1 MKSYTMLISLRRS
14 RTHLRLMEG
23 QQLMLRASLPP
34 PDRFWTRGPVKAL
47 LESLAIW
54 LDTQIHVVLDADDK
68 ADGFTLELT
77 DELGIG
83 CRTLFYEVVAVE
95 PKHGRPRRLRGVG
108 DFRDVHRLCL
118 LDRLA
123 GGDR

>member
-77 DELGIG
+77 DELGTG
-83 CRTLFYEVVAVE
+83 LRTLFYDVERIDRPVRPKRARRSLPHDQLVASE
-95 PKHGRPRRLRGVG
+95 
-108 DFRDVHRLCL
+108 
-118 LDRLA
+118 
-123 GGDR
+123 GGQS